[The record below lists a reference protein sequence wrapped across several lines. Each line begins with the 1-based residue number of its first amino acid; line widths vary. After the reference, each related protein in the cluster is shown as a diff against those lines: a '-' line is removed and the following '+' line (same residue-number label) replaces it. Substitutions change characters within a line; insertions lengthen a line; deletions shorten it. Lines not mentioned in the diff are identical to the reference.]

1 MNKSR
6 WLHESDNG
14 TLVIQYTSFI
24 SVWACQ
30 VPVSGLL
37 SPLCRTIKDEEDV
50 LLNRIRWD
58 NSSCN
63 TDNRLIIFTV
73 IKHLCDDFCLRAS
86 WVAQLSVTFYTVW
99 NWITSPF
106 YFRVCLKSAALCWS
120 FSWRIRWKTESRGG
134 FKFNY
139 IHMSAASK
147 QSGLYFDLTDLF
159 IDLFIYFSERSPEIN
174 LVISM
179 CFNPAECCDRCR
191 ERERKKSFL

>member
-50 LLNRIRWD
+50 LLNWIRWD
-58 NSSCN
+58 NSSYN

-73 IKHLCDDFCLRAS
+73 IKHLSDDFWLRAS
-86 WVAQLSVTFYTVW
+86 WGAQLSVTFYTVW

-120 FSWRIRWKTESRGG
+120 FSWRIRWKTESRGDSNSTTVHPHVSSQQAIWTLFWPHG
-134 FKFNY
+134 
-139 IHMSAASK
+139 
-147 QSGLYFDLTDLF
+147 F
-159 IDLFIYFSERSPEIN
+159 IDWLIDWLI
-174 LVISM
+174 
-179 CFNPAECCDRCR
+179 
-191 ERERKKSFL
+191 FLSDLRR